1 MEDEAK
7 RLGTRIKE
15 VRRSRGLT
23 QEKLSEK
30 AGISTRY
37 LSRLE
42 VGKQNPSIDTLVKIA
57 KALTIEVWELYDF
70 TPHGTVKELKTVARK
85 LLDELDEQ
93 KLRLVIKI
101 VRAIAR

>member
-1 MEDEAK
+1 MEHEAK

-15 VRRSRGLT
+15 VRRARRLT

-42 VGKQNPSIDTLVKIA
+42 VGKQTPSIDTLVKIA
-57 KALTIEVWELYDF
+57 KGLSIEVWELYDF
-70 TPHGTVKELKTVARK
+70 APHGTVKELKAAARK